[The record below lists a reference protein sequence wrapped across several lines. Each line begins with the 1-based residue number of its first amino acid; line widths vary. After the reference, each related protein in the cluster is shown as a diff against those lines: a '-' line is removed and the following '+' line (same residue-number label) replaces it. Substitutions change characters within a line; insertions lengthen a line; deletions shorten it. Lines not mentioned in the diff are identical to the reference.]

1 MNFLFPEKIDCSP
14 LNLGIIDGVPI
25 AYLINKQVVSIK
37 NNLTPK
43 YDDDLELCSSFR
55 ISNLKLEEE
64 EDFDVDRIIYKIYNF
79 VIPSSAN
86 DFFEMNAEKDP
97 DVENSVKA
105 KAESHELL
113 LCITQNGLKDWLP
126 LDLMTINE
134 LGSYIKIT
142 QNKLLAESRIDEPD
156 EVIDA
161 NSLSYKLKAL
171 SSLILNE
178 KLSTS
183 DLQTEFQQVLGG
195 LDIEIGLIDIINE
208 IHEQTNSVNKRISS
222 VMYLVK
228 RSKSISNIGGLM
240 RVKEKMIRIVIEQLK
255 HLMGGK
261 VANFVKSFT
270 FLTAITLYNFYHT
283 FKSIYDIWD
292 QFKKCDKLSKY
303 LSEKKGYLKTHLY
316 EIDYYIKKMLKSL
329 NDDDAKYEDYLEN
342 FKDLNE
348 KVEDFVIEVKVTA
361 IHCRK
366 IIDGLCEKKKNYEA
380 VIGVGSSILGGVGL
394 GLFGFRFLREC
405 INKNQIITSLAVMR
419 LSEVSL
425 AVLAALSSSLGNKI
439 ENFDKTLDLFKDL
452 HEKSEKK
459 KNRHNRHH
467 IEFVENKQNL
477 IAEYELLV

>member
-1 MNFLFPEKIDCSP
+1 MLS
-14 LNLGIIDGVPI
+14 
-25 AYLINKQVVSIK
+25 
-37 NNLTPK
+37 
-43 YDDDLELCSSFR
+43 
-55 ISNLKLEEE
+55 E

-97 DVENSVKA
+97 DVENSVTFAFFRKYQSY
-105 KAESHELL
+105 KNLVDYLIEAESHELL

-261 VANFVKSFT
+261 VANFVT
-270 FLTAITLYNFYHT
+270 ITLYNFYHT

-292 QFKKCDKLSKY
+292 QFKKCDELSKF
-303 LSEKKGYLKTHLY
+303 LSEKKGYFKIYLDQV
-316 EIDYYIKKMLKSL
+316 DYCIKKMLKSL
-329 NDDDAKYEDYLEN
+329 NDDDAKYED
-342 FKDLNE
+342 LNE
-348 KVEDFVIEVKVTA
+348 KVENFVIEVKVTA

-366 IIDGLCEKKKNYEA
+366 VIDELCEKKKKYDA
-380 VIGVGSSILGGVGL
+380 VIGVGSSVLGVGL
-394 GLFGFRFLREC
+394 GLFGFHFLREC
-405 INKNQIITSLAVMR
+405 INKNQIITSLAVMG
-419 LSEVSL
+419 LSGVSL

-439 ENFDKTLDLFKDL
+439 KNFDKTLNLFKSL
-452 HEKSEKK
+452 HEKLEKE
-459 KNRHNRHH
+459 KNRHVEEENK
-467 IEFVENKQNL
+467 FVENKQKL
-477 IAEYELLV
+477 IAEYELLVYEFGAFESEL